1 MSQLSQ
7 ALETEVAALD
17 AVRRQDRALG
27 PRERVQVDRHVARLL
42 RLLAPRIRYL
52 TRSYGLSDAEE
63 DARQAC
69 AIGLMRAVEM
79 YYPAKASF
87 TTLVTWQLRGELQGL
102 RHRLRLDQRGSAR
115 AVGAC
120 TPTPTHAPG
129 VGGEGREGG
138 GVTRGAGGREAN
150 GWPSPPALA
159 APPHAACTRSRAA
172 LCRTPPPPS
181 AHATTAAAAAAA
193 AACSLQRAQ
202 LGREQP
208 PAPATRTS
216 RCGPRVPGC
225 WCAARGAPHWSAR
238 DACGGVS
245 AASCVPS
252 TLA

>member
-52 TRSYGLSDAEE
+52 TRSYGLTDAED

-69 AIGLMRAVEM
+69 AIGLIRAVEM
-79 YYPAKASF
+79 YDPAKASF

-120 TPTPTHAPG
+120 TISLDGIAALSL
-129 VGGEGREGG
+129 EDADAQDRAE
-138 GVTRGAGGREAN
+138 
-150 GWPSPPALA
+150 ALA
-159 APPHAACTRSRAA
+159 AQVLARRACGQLLDEHLAAGSPDRLIRDHAITLR
-172 LCRTPPPPS
+172 
-181 AHATTAAAAAAA
+181 HMV
-193 AACSLQRAQ
+193 
-202 LGREQP
+202 GREED
-208 PAPATRTS
+208 APEPDGLDPEQRRQIARRTI
-216 RCGPRVPGC
+216 RALGQI
-225 WCAARGAPHWSAR
+225 ARGNPRYDPDAAPTHH
-238 DACGGVS
+238 
-245 AASCVPS
+245 
-252 TLA
+252 